1 MPMKYR
7 LIYDKESQETIDS
20 KVLPLVEELIDKAEV
35 FDPEMIEGFSPDQ
48 YLLLYVSD
56 EQLKS
61 VFPAILEKELTVTL
75 LPHPENEESCIGF
88 GVSRQLNKAVKH
100 LITAPESLKTDV
112 LYCNDKIVFDQV
124 SVGENFITNGDL
136 VAVNRLF
143 GLNFRQLKRLFTIK
157 PFLLD
162 INLSSDKILKTAV
175 SGISVSEHRNSSL
188 LARMMMEDSSLSD
201 KKIHLFLISPRSLM
215 EMIRYTFSSFKSV
228 NKLPRFAAHI
238 KTTGGELTFP
248 EGDRVYVVDKKVY
261 KASSLRIFIG
271 EKAVNIVPGEHLNIP
286 DKPKESD
293 EIFKTSALPD
303 HATAKEIA
311 GKTLPLIRH
320 ASTEEFKELFQV
332 LRDNASL
339 KSSYLVLMV
348 LSTILATF
356 GLFANSGPVVIG
368 AMILAPLMSPII
380 SLSMGALRQDKKLVL
395 TSTYTILSGLGIAL
409 TFAVLLTWLTPINA
423 AGEEIMS
430 RTRPNLLDLGIAVV
444 SGIAGAY
451 AHAREEIAKTL
462 AGVAIAVALIPPLAV
477 AAIGLG
483 WLDFDIFFG
492 AMLLLVTNLAGIVLA
507 ASFTFLL
514 LGFSPLKL
522 ATKGMSISLL
532 VVVLLSIPL
541 ALSFGEMVKVHRIT
555 AEMETFDTDIA
566 HIRDIK
572 VHRTKPL
579 KIAVKI
585 VSEEPLDIEQI
596 DDLKKRIET
605 QLGQEVELEIILGL
619 KR

>member
-1 MPMKYR
+1 MKYH
-7 LIYDKESQETIDS
+7 LIYDEESQETIDDR
-20 KVLPLVEELIDKAEV
+20 VLPMVEELIDESQVFNAELIEK
-35 FDPEMIEGFSPDQ
+35 FDSDQ
-48 YLLLYVSD
+48 YLLFYVSD

-61 VFPAILEKELTVTL
+61 VFSAIIEKELSVTV
-75 LPHPENEESCIGF
+75 LPHPENKISCIAF
-88 GVSRQLNKAVKH
+88 GVSRQLEKAVKH
-100 LITAPESLKTDV
+100 LKTAPESIKTDV

-124 SVGENFITNGDL
+124 SVGENFITNSEF

-143 GLNFRQLKRLFTIK
+143 GLNLRQLKRLFTIK
-157 PFLLD
+157 PFLLN
-162 INLSSDKILKTAV
+162 IALSADKTLKTAV
-175 SGISVSEHRNSSL
+175 AGISVSEHRKSSL
-188 LARMMMEDSSLSD
+188 LSRMLIEDSSHSD
-201 KKIHLFLISPRSLM
+201 QKFHLFLISPRSLM
-215 EMIRYTFSSFKSV
+215 EMIRYTLSSLKSV

-238 KTTGGELTFP
+238 KTKGGELVFP
-248 EGDRVYVVDKKVY
+248 EGDRVYIVDRKAF
-261 KASSLRIFIG
+261 KASSLNLYIG
-271 EKAVNIVPGEHLNIP
+271 EKPVNIVPGENLRLP
-286 DKPKESD
+286 EKTKESD

-303 HATAKEIA
+303 QATAKEIT

-320 ASTEEFKELFQV
+320 ASTEEFKGLFQV

-356 GLFANSGPVVIG
+356 GLFANSSPVVIG

-380 SLSMGALRQDKKLVL
+380 SLSMGALRQDKNLVL

-409 TFAVLLTWLTPINA
+409 VFAVLLTWLTPIKA

-507 ASFTFLL
+507 ASVTFLL

-522 ATKGMSISLL
+522 ATKGMAISLI
-532 VVVLLSIPL
+532 VVALLSIPL
-541 ALSFGEMVKVHRIT
+541 AFSFREMVMIHNIT
-555 AEMETFDTDIA
+555 AEMKSFDSEIV
-566 HIRDIK
+566 HIRD
-572 VHRTKPL
+572 VQVQRTKPL
-579 KIAVKI
+579 KIALKI
-585 VSEEPLDIEQI
+585 VSDEPLDVDQL
-596 DDLKKRIET
+596 DDLKARIEK
-605 QLGQEVELEIILGL
+605 QLDQEVVLEVVFAL

>member
-1 MPMKYR
+1 MKYR
-7 LIYDKESQETIDS
+7 LIYDKEAQETVDD
-20 KVLPLVEELIDKAEV
+20 KVLPLVEELIDKAEI
-35 FDPEMIEGFSPDQ
+35 FNPELIEGFSPDQ
-48 YLLLYVSD
+48 KLLFYVSD

-61 VFPAILEKELTVTL
+61 VFPVILEKELTVTV
-75 LPHPENEESCIGF
+75 LPHPENKESCIGL
-88 GVSRQLNKAVKH
+88 GVSRQLDKAVKH
-100 LITAPESLKTDV
+100 LKTAPESLKADV

-124 SVGENFITNGDL
+124 SVGENFMTTGDL
-136 VAVNRLF
+136 SAVNKLF
-143 GLNFRQLKRLFTIK
+143 GLNFRQLKRLFTVK

-162 INLSSDKILKTAV
+162 IKLSSDKNLKTAV
-175 SGISVSEHRNSSL
+175 SSISISEHRKSSL
-188 LARMMMEDSSLSD
+188 LSRMMMEDSSLSD
-201 KKIHLFLISPRSLM
+201 KKLHLFLISPRSLM
-215 EMIRYTFSSFKSV
+215 EMIRYTLSSFKSK
-228 NKLPRFAAHI
+228 NKLPGFAAHI
-238 KTTGGELTFP
+238 KTKGGELSFP
-248 EGDRVYVVDKKVY
+248 EGDRVYVVDKKFY
-261 KASSLRIFIG
+261 KASSLKIYIG
-271 EKAVNIVPGEHLNIP
+271 EKAVNIVPGEYLNIP
-286 DKPKESD
+286 EKTTESD

-303 HATAKEIA
+303 QATAKEIT

-320 ASTEEFKELFQV
+320 ASTEEFKGLFLV

-348 LSTILATF
+348 LSTMLATF
-356 GLFANSGPVVIG
+356 GLFANSSPVVIG

-395 TSTYTILSGLGIAL
+395 TSIYTILAGLGIAL
-409 TFAVLLTWLTPINA
+409 AFAVLLTWLTPINT
-423 AGEEIMS
+423 AGEEILS

-451 AHAREEIAKTL
+451 AHARTEIAKTL

-507 ASFTFLL
+507 ASVTFLL

-522 ATKGMSISLL
+522 ATKGMSISLI

-541 ALSFGEMVKVHRIT
+541 ALSFGEMVRVHRIT

-566 HIRDIK
+566 QIK
-572 VHRTKPL
+572 DVQVQHTKPL
-579 KIAVKI
+579 KIALKI
-585 VSEEPLDIEQI
+585 VSEEPLDVDQLDE
-596 DDLKKRIET
+596 LKKRIEEK
-605 QLGQEVELEIILGL
+605 LGREVELEIIFGI